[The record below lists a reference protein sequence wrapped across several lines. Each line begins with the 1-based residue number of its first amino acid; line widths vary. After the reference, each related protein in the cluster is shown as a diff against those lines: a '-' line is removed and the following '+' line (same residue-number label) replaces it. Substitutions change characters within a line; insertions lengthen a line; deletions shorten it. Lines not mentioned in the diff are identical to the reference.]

1 MPYIINTQEHWFRTQ
16 QRDLYVIQYRVPDEN
31 NEDGSEEENDDD
43 ESPFEQTY
51 KQAQKELNAWFDEH
65 LPHTPLNIIGAS
77 EYSGW
82 ITGGPCYFSAD
93 FDTQGL
99 ALFQSDW
106 NEESVWYVEVW
117 PLADW
122 KKRIDAAQL
131 LSFPVEQLQKMR
143 WWDTPQGILLLGAYT
158 SDCGYCEDE
167 FLSLEDGWWKLQQL
181 FPELSKHQAN
191 HFPCGKFWPFP
202 KDDKSKANIYV
213 EFVWGQS
220 WDSEAYTNNPRN
232 LQRLREAMCI
242 PESITTNMTVYDD

>member
-1 MPYIINTQEHWFRTQ
+1 MPYIINTQEYWFRTQ

-31 NEDGSEEENDDD
+31 NEDSSEEENDEED

-82 ITGGPCYFSAD
+82 IEGGPCYFSAD
-93 FDTQGL
+93 LDAHGL

-131 LSFPVEQLQKMR
+131 LSFPVRQLQKMQ
-143 WWDTPQGILLLGAYT
+143 WWDTLKAFCYWVPTPPIVAIAKMDFFPWKMAGGSCNSYSPSYQNIKKNIFLAERFGHFQWMINQKQTFTSNLYGGSLGTARPTPITLGTYNA
-158 SDCGYCEDE
+158 SEKLCV
-167 FLSLEDGWWKLQQL
+167 FL
-181 FPELSKHQAN
+181 
-191 HFPCGKFWPFP
+191 
-202 KDDKSKANIYV
+202 KA
-213 EFVWGQS
+213 
-220 WDSEAYTNNPRN
+220 
-232 LQRLREAMCI
+232 
-242 PESITTNMTVYDD
+242 